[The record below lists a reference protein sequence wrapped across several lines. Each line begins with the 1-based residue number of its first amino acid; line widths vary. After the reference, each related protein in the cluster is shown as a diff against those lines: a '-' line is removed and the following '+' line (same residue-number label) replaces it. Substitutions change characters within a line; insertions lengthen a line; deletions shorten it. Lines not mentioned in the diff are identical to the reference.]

1 MKKRFVLL
9 STMILLLV
17 SALLAGCTAEFIDP
31 LPQKVT
37 IEKKEEPSAS
47 AESMEN
53 TSSDEASPT
62 ETPEAA
68 PEPTEEP
75 TPTPTPLLE
84 AVSATDEERNGLTTE
99 AKERVVAAANHR
111 LDTGYYSRDSLI
123 SGLISDGF
131 SPEQAEYG
139 ADHCYV
145 TWY

>member
-1 MKKRFVLL
+1 MKKRSVLP
-9 STMILLLV
+9 SISILLLV
-17 SALLAGCTAEFIDP
+17 SALLAGCTTEFIDP

-37 IEKKEEPSAS
+37 IEKKEETSAS
-47 AESMEN
+47 AESAES
-53 TSSDEASPT
+53 TSSEAEVT
-62 ETPEAA
+62 EETPE
-68 PEPTEEP
+68 PTPTPTEEP

-131 SPEQAEYG
+131 SPVQAEYG